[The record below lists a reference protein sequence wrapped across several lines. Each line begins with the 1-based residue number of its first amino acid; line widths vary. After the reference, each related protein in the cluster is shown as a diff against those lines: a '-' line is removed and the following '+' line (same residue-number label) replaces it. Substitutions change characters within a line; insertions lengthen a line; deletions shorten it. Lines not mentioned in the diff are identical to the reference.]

1 MDLLLP
7 SYVSLSKYAHLV
19 AFIFAA
25 ICFEKCI
32 LLFLPNCRHPVLA
45 SQSFHTFAALILALA
60 LTFFGVAVAKRSPT
74 VKVVDVFIDNLPPE
88 LDGFSIVQL
97 TDIHIGPTVGK
108 QRIEK
113 IVTLTNSLNPHAI
126 TIVGD
131 LVDGFTEHI
140 GHQVLPLS
148 RLKSRFGV
156 FYVTGN
162 HEYYHGDVNEWIDLF
177 RKRANLTVLRN
188 EARVLTSGHRSLCIA
203 GVDDLYTEKL
213 SIGGHKMDAV
223 KALNGCPDGAVN
235 ILLVHQPNAATRII
249 ARVKKHID
257 LILSGHTHGGQ
268 MYIFWPFA
276 YLRNDYLH
284 GLYSE
289 KGVDCFSNLLE
300 KLARISFIRLLLW
313 NRQFQA
319 VFSLIVSVCISLV
332 CFMSADYIYV
342 RTAELPI
349 SNLSPKA
356 EGLRIAVLSDLHA
369 GGAVHRDQIAHVVDR
384 TNDMNADAV
393 FIVGDM
399 TDGTI
404 EHLESR
410 IEPLRHLRSRLGT
423 FMVTGNHDYYFD
435 DALAWIRLFKSYGIK
450 VLTNSK
456 ADLEGIC
463 LVGLN
468 DISSGTSGIPSHEMN
483 ISSVILECEASKS
496 VIVLSHN
503 PASAKHISES
513 NLSYNGVDLIISGH
527 THSGQF
533 YVMLPFI
540 YFVLPY
546 VHGLYT
552 VPMKFVSHNTI
563 LLVTAGTLYQG
574 PPMKMPFYSNIWQ
587 VTLMAK
593 RTSEFVDLD

>member
-1 MDLLLP
+1 MPRMGCGFLCFLKAAILYVVGHFAISHFGEHFVNKRSGYEKGTCRRFIAILNLQWAMIFCSLVIYRQLMAFFDSPFTLICTYLKPTSLTVEIYRRRVANVLLLFFL
-7 SYVSLSKYAHLV
+7 LSHLTYFLYYFDGLIQWLLFEISSICLGVWAHLM
-19 AFIFAA
+19 FFCFGFFA
-25 ICFEKCI
+25 
-32 LLFLPNCRHPVLA
+32 LNC
-45 SQSFHTFAALILALA
+45 
-60 LTFFGVAVAKRSPT
+60 
-74 VKVVDVFIDNLPPE
+74 
-88 LDGFSIVQL
+88 
-97 TDIHIGPTVGK
+97 
-108 QRIEK
+108 
-113 IVTLTNSLNPHAI
+113 
-126 TIVGD
+126 
-131 LVDGFTEHI
+131 
-140 GHQVLPLS
+140 VLPFL
-148 RLKSRFGV
+148 
-156 FYVTGN
+156 
-162 HEYYHGDVNEWIDLF
+162 
-177 RKRANLTVLRN
+177 
-188 EARVLTSGHRSLCIA
+188 
-203 GVDDLYTEKL
+203 
-213 SIGGHKMDAV
+213 
-223 KALNGCPDGAVN
+223 
-235 ILLVHQPNAATRII
+235 
-249 ARVKKHID
+249 
-257 LILSGHTHGGQ
+257 
-268 MYIFWPFA
+268 
-276 YLRNDYLH
+276 
-284 GLYSE
+284 

>member
-1 MDLLLP
+1 MLNKADSRNSRNRADREKT

-289 KGVDCFSNLLE
+289 K
-300 KLARISFIRLLLW
+300 
-313 NRQFQA
+313 
-319 VFSLIVSVCISLV
+319 VSG
-332 CFMSADYIYV
+332 M
-342 RTAELPI
+342 
-349 SNLSPKA
+349 
-356 EGLRIAVLSDLHA
+356 
-369 GGAVHRDQIAHVVDR
+369 QICVS
-384 TNDMNADAV
+384 
-393 FIVGDM
+393 
-399 TDGTI
+399 
-404 EHLESR
+404 SR
-410 IEPLRHLRSRLGT
+410 IVHLKLHQKPD
-423 FMVTGNHDYYFD
+423 N
-435 DALAWIRLFKSYGIK
+435 
-450 VLTNSK
+450 
-456 ADLEGIC
+456 
-463 LVGLN
+463 
-468 DISSGTSGIPSHEMN
+468 
-483 ISSVILECEASKS
+483 
-496 VIVLSHN
+496 
-503 PASAKHISES
+503 
-513 NLSYNGVDLIISGH
+513 
-527 THSGQF
+527 
-533 YVMLPFI
+533 
-540 YFVLPY
+540 
-546 VHGLYT
+546 
-552 VPMKFVSHNTI
+552 
-563 LLVTAGTLYQG
+563 
-574 PPMKMPFYSNIWQ
+574 
-587 VTLMAK
+587 
-593 RTSEFVDLD
+593 